1 MMCTAA
7 MPCRVRVT
15 GDVQE
20 TQRAIADRLDQHDA
34 LGCRNLLL
42 VLELG
47 GGALNPRLILPFV
60 KAMEP
65 LRERTR
71 RVCSRIAIEV
81 PNLALRG
88 AVRTALTVF
97 RPDIPTTVV
106 APGSI

>member
-1 MMCTAA
+1 MS
-7 MPCRVRVT
+7 CRVRVT
-15 GDVQE
+15 GDVQG
-20 TQRAIADRLDQHDA
+20 TQQAISDSLDQYDA
-34 LGCRNLLL
+34 IGCRNLLL

-47 GGALNPRLILPFV
+47 VGALNPRLILPFV

-88 AVRTALTVF
+88 AVRTALAVF
-97 RPDIPTTVV
+97 SPDIPTVVV